1 MSKFDLHR
9 RRIGYRSLIASGVVA
24 AILALGVVA
33 AQGTPAETPEYDPAA
48 VERGLQVY
56 KDGGCRS
63 CHGWAAN
70 GVREGEN
77 PEGPSIRQTLLPPEV
92 LRLTVQCGRPNSLM
106 PYFDHQAYNLDER
119 CYGISRFNV
128 NAMGVDLP
136 RRGRVDLG
144 DDQLDDLVA
153 YLMTRVVGLSDEPT
167 AEQCLLF
174 FGETNALCD
183 ALE

>member
-1 MSKFDLHR
+1 MSR
-9 RRIGYRSLIASGVVA
+9 RHSISVTGRRTLPIAFALLAFAGA
-24 AILALGVVA
+24 AI
-33 AQGTPAETPEYDPAA
+33 AQVPAEEPDYDPAA

-77 PEGPSIRQTLLPPEV
+77 PEGPSIRQTLLPPEA
-92 LRLTVQCGRPNSLM
+92 LRVTVQCGRPNSLM

-128 NAMGVDLP
+128 NAMGIELP
-136 RRGRVDLG
+136 RRGRADFS
-144 DDQLDDLVA
+144 DQQLDDLIA
-153 YLMTRVVGLSDEPT
+153 YLMTRVVGLADEPT
-167 AEQCLLF
+167 LEQCQLF
-174 FGETNALCD
+174 FGDGNAVC
-183 ALE
+183 AAIE